1 VTPPGGRGVYGLNW
15 WVNGTGADG
24 QRKWPGAPPSTF
36 AASGYNNNN
45 DVFVIPEWNM
55 VVVRLGLDEKDVK
68 ISDKVYGEFLRHI
81 GLALNGTDERPE
93 SAPRGTQPSSR

>member
-1 VTPPGGRGVYGLNW
+1 MTPPGGRGVYGLNW
-15 WVNGTGADG
+15 WVNDTGADG

-36 AASGYNNNN
+36 AASGYNNN

>member
-1 VTPPGGRGVYGLNW
+1 VPPPGGRGVYGLNW
-15 WVNGTGADG
+15 WVNDTGADG

-36 AASGYNNNN
+36 AASGYNNN